1 VCGTQLGVCRLVFV
15 SMCGNAAGMQW
26 LCAVAMKCA
35 CGTWMCVCRPV
46 HVSVSGCVV
55 LS

>member
-1 VCGTQLGVCRLVFV
+1 VCGTQLGVCRLVLV

-35 CGTWMCVCRPV
+35 CGT
-46 HVSVSGCVV
+46 
-55 LS
+55 